1 MLWRRYQSRATAPA
15 RPAHGMAFPDKFFA
29 AVRPLFGTITKA
41 QVEGSKAK
49 LAALAAAALPT
60 ARVAYG
66 LGTLF

>member
-1 MLWRRYQSRATAPA
+1 MTAVSKPATAPA
-15 RPAHGMAFPDKFFA
+15 RPAHRTAFPDKLFA

-41 QVEGSKAK
+41 QVEGIKAK
-49 LAALAAAALPT
+49 LAAAASPT